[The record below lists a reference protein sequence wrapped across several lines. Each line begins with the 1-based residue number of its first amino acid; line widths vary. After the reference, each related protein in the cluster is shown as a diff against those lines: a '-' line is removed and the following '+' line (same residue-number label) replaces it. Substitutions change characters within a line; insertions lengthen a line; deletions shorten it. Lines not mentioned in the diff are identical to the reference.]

1 MNQASVIPTHGA
13 CFACGRQNETGL
25 GLVFK
30 TVGDRIRCRTTLD
43 SKYQGYDGI
52 VHGGILASIA
62 DAAMVNLVY
71 RRHGGR
77 PLTCSL
83 EMRYRTP
90 ISVGDEIIVEAA
102 VLWTRHRIT
111 WASCRITV
119 GERVCA
125 EATASFKVDFKQVND
140 D

>member
-77 PLTCSL
+77 PLTCTL
-83 EMRYRTP
+83 EMRYRAT
-90 ISVGDEIIVEAA
+90 ITVGEEITATA
-102 VLWTRHRIT
+102 VLLKRKHRIV
-111 WASCRITV
+111 WALCRITV
-119 GERVCA
+119 GDRLCA
-125 EATASFKVDFKQVND
+125 EATGAFKIDHRQVSD